1 MKRHHPPTA
10 EGVRTG
16 SEGDALESVVQH
28 TSSPTNEKTTKQH
41 ITLTPGVAAA
51 RPAVRERRARQTR
64 GATHTLV
71 LIGEL
76 DRASTHTLEA
86 EIERLCDAGISA
98 LTLDLSKLSGID
110 STGVAVIVFRHKW
123 CGRRGCEL
131 ALIAG
136 SSAIQHA
143 FELAGAID
151 RLSFKESEVRSA

>member
-28 TSSPTNEKTTKQH
+28 TSSPTNEKTTEQH

-51 RPAVRERRARQTR
+51 RPAVRERRARKTR

>member
-1 MKRHHPPTA
+1 MKRQDPPTA
-10 EGVRTG
+10 QGIRTG
-16 SEGDALESVVQH
+16 SERDALETVAPH
-28 TSSPTNEKTTKQH
+28 TPSATSEKTTKQH
-41 ITLTPGVAAA
+41 VSVTPAVAAR
-51 RPAVRERRARQTR
+51 RPAVRDGRAEKTR
-64 GATHTLV
+64 DATHTLV

-123 CGRRGCEL
+123 CRRRGCEL
-131 ALIAG
+131 ALIPG

-143 FELAGAID
+143 FELARATD
-151 RLSFKESEVRSA
+151 RLSFRESEVRSA